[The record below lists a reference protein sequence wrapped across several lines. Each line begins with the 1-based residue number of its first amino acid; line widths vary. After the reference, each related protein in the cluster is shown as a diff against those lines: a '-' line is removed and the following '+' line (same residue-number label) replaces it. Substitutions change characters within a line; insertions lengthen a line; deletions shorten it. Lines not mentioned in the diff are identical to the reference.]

1 MKKILKIA
9 FFVIVI
15 GLIAIQFFNRPDKT
29 STTEIAPGHITKVMN
44 VPANV
49 ESILKRSCYDCHS
62 DHTVWP
68 WYSSVAPVSWLV
80 ADDVVKGRKK
90 MNFSQWDKI
99 PDAKKEAR
107 LNEICEEIKADEM
120 PLPPYLILH
129 GDAKLSQADK
139 DILCQWVEIEMKKL
153 EDAAEEK

>member
-1 MKKILKIA
+1 MKKILKI
-9 FFVIVI
+9 VLIILVV
-15 GLIAIQFFNRPDKT
+15 GLVAIQFFNRPDMST
-29 STTEIAPGHITKVMN
+29 TTEITPGHITKVMT

-68 WYSSVAPVSWLV
+68 WYSSIAPASWLV
-80 ADDVVKGRKK
+80 GDDVVKGRKK
-90 MNFSQWDKI
+90 MNFSQWDKM
-99 PDAKKEAR
+99 PTAKQEAR
-107 LNEICEEIKADEM
+107 LNEICEEIKSDEM

-139 DILCQWVEIEMKKL
+139 DILCGWVEVELKKL
-153 EDAAEEK
+153 EDANPE

>member
-1 MKKILKIA
+1 MKKILKI
-9 FFVIVI
+9 VLIILVV
-15 GLIAIQFFNRPDKT
+15 GLVAIQFFNRPDMST
-29 STTEIAPGHITKVMN
+29 TTEITPGHITKVMT

-68 WYSSVAPVSWLV
+68 WYSSIAPASWLV
-80 ADDVVKGRKK
+80 GDDVVTGRKK
-90 MNFSQWDKI
+90 MNFSQWGKM
-99 PDAKKEAR
+99 PTAKQEAR
-107 LNEICEEIKADEM
+107 LNEICEEIKSDEM

-139 DILCQWVEIEMKKL
+139 DILCGWVEVELKKL
-153 EDAAEEK
+153 EDANPE

>member
-1 MKKILKIA
+1 MKKILKI
-9 FFVIVI
+9 V
-15 GLIAIQFFNRPDKT
+15 LIILLVVLVAIQFFNRPDMST
-29 STTEIAPGHITKVMN
+29 TTEITPGHITKVMT

-68 WYSSVAPVSWLV
+68 WYSSIAPASWLV
-80 ADDVVKGRKK
+80 GDDVVTGRKK
-90 MNFSQWDKI
+90 MNFSQWDKM
-99 PDAKKEAR
+99 PTAKQEAR
-107 LNEICEEIKADEM
+107 LNEICEEIKSDEM

-139 DILCQWVEIEMKKL
+139 DILCQWVEIELKKL
-153 EDAAEEK
+153 EDANPE

>member
-1 MKKILKIA
+1 MKKILKI
-9 FFVIVI
+9 VLIILVV
-15 GLIAIQFFNRPDKT
+15 GLVAIQFFNRPDMST
-29 STTEIAPGHITKVMN
+29 TTEITPGHITKVMT

-68 WYSSVAPVSWLV
+68 WYSSIAPASWLV
-80 ADDVVKGRKK
+80 GDDVVKGRKK
-90 MNFSQWDKI
+90 MNFSQWDKM
-99 PDAKKEAR
+99 PTAKQEAR
-107 LNEICEEIKADEM
+107 LNEICEEIKSDEM

-139 DILCQWVEIEMKKL
+139 DILCQWVEVELKKL
-153 EDAAEEK
+153 EDANPE

>member
-1 MKKILKIA
+1 MKKILKI
-9 FFVIVI
+9 VLIILVV
-15 GLIAIQFFNRPDKT
+15 GLVAIQFFNRPDMST
-29 STTEIAPGHITKVMN
+29 TTEITPGHITKVMT

-68 WYSSVAPVSWLV
+68 WYSSIAPASWLV
-80 ADDVVKGRKK
+80 GDDVVTGRKK
-90 MNFSQWDKI
+90 MNFSQWDKM
-99 PDAKKEAR
+99 PTAKQEAR
-107 LNEICEEIKADEM
+107 LNEICEEIKSDEM

-139 DILCQWVEIEMKKL
+139 DILCQWVEVELKKL
-153 EDAAEEK
+153 EEANPE

>member
-1 MKKILKIA
+1 MKKILKII
-9 FFVIVI
+9 VIV
-15 GLIAIQFFNRPDKT
+15 LIVGFIVIQFINRPDK
-29 STTEIAPGHITKVMN
+29 STTTEVTPGHITKVMN

-68 WYSSVAPVSWLV
+68 WYSSIAPASWLV
-80 ADDVVKGRKK
+80 GDDVVKGRKK
-90 MNFSQWDKI
+90 MNFSQWSKI
-99 PDAKKEAR
+99 PVAKQEAR
-107 LNEICEEIKADEM
+107 LNEICEEIKSDEM

-139 DILCQWVEIEMKKL
+139 DVLCQWVETELKKL
-153 EDAAEEK
+153 EDANPE

>member
-1 MKKILKIA
+1 MKKIIKI
-9 FFVIVI
+9 VLVVLVI

-29 STTEIAPGHITKVMN
+29 TTTEITPAHITKVMN
-44 VPANV
+44 VPSNV

-68 WYSSVAPVSWLV
+68 WYSSIAPASWLV
-80 ADDVVKGRKK
+80 GDDVVTGRKK
-90 MNFSQWDKI
+90 MNFSQWGKM
-99 PDAKKEAR
+99 PTAKQEAR
-107 LNEICEEIKADEM
+107 LNEICEEIKSDEM

-139 DILCQWVEIEMKKL
+139 DILCGWVEVELKKL
-153 EDAAEEK
+153 EDANPE

>member
-1 MKKILKIA
+1 MKKILKI
-9 FFVIVI
+9 VLIILVV
-15 GLIAIQFFNRPDKT
+15 GLVAIQFFNRPDMST
-29 STTEIAPGHITKVMN
+29 TTEITPGHITKVMT

-68 WYSSVAPVSWLV
+68 WYSSIAPASWLV
-80 ADDVVKGRKK
+80 GDDVVTGRKK

-99 PDAKKEAR
+99 PTAKQEAR
-107 LNEICEEIKADEM
+107 LNEICEEIKSDEM

-139 DILCQWVEIEMKKL
+139 DILCQWVEVELKKL
-153 EDAAEEK
+153 EDANPE

>member
-1 MKKILKIA
+1 MKKILKI
-9 FFVIVI
+9 VLIILVV
-15 GLIAIQFFNRPDKT
+15 GLVAIQFFNRPDMST
-29 STTEIAPGHITKVMN
+29 TTEITPGHITKVMT

-68 WYSSVAPVSWLV
+68 WYSSIAPASWLV
-80 ADDVVKGRKK
+80 GDDVVSGRKK
-90 MNFSQWDKI
+90 MNFSQWDKMST
-99 PDAKKEAR
+99 AKQEAR
-107 LNEICEEIKADEM
+107 LNEICEEIKSDEM

-139 DILCQWVEIEMKKL
+139 DILCGWVEVELKKL
-153 EDAAEEK
+153 EDANPE

>member
-1 MKKILKIA
+1 MKKILKI
-9 FFVIVI
+9 VLIILVV
-15 GLIAIQFFNRPDKT
+15 GLVAIQFFNRPDM
-29 STTEIAPGHITKVMN
+29 STTAEITPGHITKVMT

-68 WYSSVAPVSWLV
+68 WYSSIAPASWLV
-80 ADDVVKGRKK
+80 GDDVVTGRKK
-90 MNFSQWDKI
+90 MNFSQWGKM
-99 PDAKKEAR
+99 PTAKQEAR
-107 LNEICEEIKADEM
+107 LNEICEEIKSDEM

-139 DILCQWVEIEMKKL
+139 DILCGWVEAELKKL
-153 EDAAEEK
+153 EDANPE